1 MAQTTTTT
9 ILEPPTQHIQ
19 ASGTTLA
26 TPSIGSCR
34 HLGDWLGS
42 QPSHQTLERIKLLSS
57 YSTSLRQSTVSH
69 PFSLYPLKAQRKL
82 TLLAA
87 SEPPLPSPP
96 FDTPVFPQHSTSPLC
111 STCSHTSLRPFVCI
125 TCAKPSCGSSTTS
138 STSHASA
145 HSRKENHSI
154 AWDLRSE
161 TLYCFPCQTYIS
173 TTSLNRIKLNE
184 RFNPSD
190 DYSRPLETSTV
201 GPLKKR
207 KRRNESEGAFDDSLS
222 PIVVPARGIRNLG
235 NSCYMSVIL
244 QSFFL
249 NPFLRAYFLSD
260 RHNRSQCPRAFRG
273 ESCLSCEVDS
283 LFSEYYSSTSSTNE
297 ALAPT
302 KFLHAFWSNSF
313 EALGYAQQDAHEFLI
328 STLNLLH
335 SHSPCPTENPLKTC
349 PCIIHNTFSGRT
361 RSQVSCGRC
370 GHQSETF
377 EMFLDLSLDVRDR
390 GAGKDLTRLKDCLKS
405 FTTAEKLPAKYDC
418 AACGNPPEQASKRL
432 SVTALPQVLCVQL
445 KRFEHTNLAGGGGT
459 KIDTFVQFPLELDMT
474 PYLSSTLD
482 YPTLAHKSPTTQKR
496 YNLLSVVA
504 HEGSLSQGHYTT
516 YVRGTDDFFHIDD
529 DKVRRCGLK
538 EVQSSKAYLLVYSR
552 I

>member
-9 ILEPPTQHIQ
+9 LLQPPPLSIQ
-19 ASGTTLA
+19 ASV
-26 TPSIGSCR
+26 TPSIPTGIGSCH
-34 HLGDWLGS
+34 HLNEWINL
-42 QPSHQTLERIKLLSS
+42 QTPHQTFERLRLLTS
-57 YSTSLRQSTVSH
+57 YS
-69 PFSLYPLKAQRKL
+69 L
-82 TLLAA
+82 TLKP
-87 SEPPLPSPP
+87 SSNHQTRPLPPP
-96 FDTPVFPQHSTSPLC
+96 SC
-111 STCSHTSLRPFVCI
+111 STCSQSSLRPFVCLS
-125 TCAKPSCGSSTTS
+125 CATTSCGSALST
-138 STSHASA
+138 STSHAQN
-145 HSRKENHSI
+145 HFKKQNHSL

-161 TLYCFPCQTYIS
+161 TLFCFPCQSYV
-173 TTSLNRIKLNE
+173 TTKGIDRLKLNMK
-184 RFNPSD
+184 FQQMD
-190 DYSRPLETSTV
+190 DFEKPFEPVTAG

-207 KRRNESEGAFDDSLS
+207 KRRHGNELHPENFSLQS
-222 PIVVPARGIRNLG
+222 NVTNVVVPARGIRNLG

-260 RHNRSQCPRAFRG
+260 RHNRSLCQRALRG
-273 ESCLSCEVDS
+273 ETCLSCEVDG
-283 LFSEYYSSTSSTNE
+283 LFSEYYSSTPNE

-302 KFLHAFWSNSF
+302 KFLHAFWSSSF

-328 STLNLLH
+328 SALNLLH
-335 SHSPCPTENPLKTC
+335 SHSPSPTDNPLKTC

-361 RSQVSCGRC
+361 RSQISCGRC

-390 GAGKDLTRLKDCLKS
+390 GAGRDLGRLEDCLKS

-432 SVTALPQVLCVQL
+432 SITALPQVLCVQL
-445 KRFEHTNLAGGGGT
+445 KRFEHTSLAGGGGGA

-474 PYLSSTLD
+474 PYLSSIID
-482 YPTLAHKSPTTQKR
+482 YPTLANKSPTSQNR

-516 YVRGTDDFFHIDD
+516 YARGTDDFFHIDD
-529 DKVRRCGLK
+529 EKVRRCGLK
-538 EVQSSKAYLLVYSR
+538 EVQNSKAYLLVYSR

>member
-1 MAQTTTTT
+1 MLQ
-9 ILEPPTQHIQ
+9 PPAPPFQ
-19 ASGTTLA
+19 ASISPPVA
-26 TPSIGSCR
+26 PPIGSCQ
-34 HLGDWLGS
+34 HFNDWLNS
-42 QPSHQTLERIKLLSS
+42 QTPHQTLERIKLL
-57 YSTSLRQSTVSH
+57 TSWSASLSH
-69 PFSLYPLKAQRKL
+69 PTIRPSR
-82 TLLAA
+82 
-87 SEPPLPSPP
+87 PSP
-96 FDTPVFPQHSTSPLC
+96 TC
-111 STCSHTSLRPFVCI
+111 STCSQISLRPFVCL
-125 TCAKPSCGSSTTS
+125 TCATPSCGSAEST
-138 STSHASA
+138 STSHAQN
-145 HSRKENHSI
+145 HFRKQNHSI

-161 TLYCFPCQTYIS
+161 ALFCFPCQSYVSHKAT
-173 TTSLNRIKLNE
+173 NRIKLNE
-184 RFNPSD
+184 RFRKMD
-190 DYSRPLETSTV
+190 DYSKPLETSAT
-201 GPLKKR
+201 GPQKKR
-207 KRRNESEGAFDDSLS
+207 KRRHENEISAEIELLQSDQTTT
-222 PIVVPARGIRNLG
+222 VVPARGIRNLG

-260 RHNRSQCPRAFRG
+260 RHNRSQCQRAFKG
-273 ESCLSCEVDS
+273 ETCLSCEVDS
-283 LFSEYYSSTSSTNE
+283 LFSEYYSSPPNE

-302 KFLHAFWSNSF
+302 KFLHAFWSSSY

-335 SHSPCPTENPLKTC
+335 SHSPDPTENPLKQC

-361 RSQVSCGRC
+361 RSQIRCGRC

-390 GAGKDLTRLKDCLKS
+390 GAGKDLTRLQDCLQS

-432 SVTALPQVLCVQL
+432 SITALPQVLCVQL
-445 KRFEHTNLAGGGGT
+445 KRFEHTALAGGGGGA

-474 PYLSSTLD
+474 PYLSANLD
-482 YPTLAHKSPTTQKR
+482 YPTLALKSPTNQNR

-529 DKVRRCGLK
+529 EKVRRCGLK